1 MRDGPRRFTQ
11 NSSCSALLRIAA
23 RFASLSCTGLSPSP
37 AVLSRTFHL
46 AGILRPCRSFYP
58 GLAETTPVWALPRS
72 LATTCGITVVFSSC
86 GYLDVSVPRVRPS
99 CEVSGLPPDGL
110 PHSDI
115 PGSRVICTSPGL
127 FAAYHVLLRLREPRH
142 PPSALACFSFPW
154 HFLLCRIDISSACSS
169 RFLSLALHCQ
179 HVKDLSRRA
188 SPPPVENNGFEP
200 LTPCLQSRCSSQLS

>member
-86 GYLDVSVPRVRPS
+86 GYLDVSVPRVR
-99 CEVSGLPPDGL
+99 LPKGMTGRLPAGL

-115 PGSRVICTSPGL
+115 AGSRAICASPAL

-142 PPSALACFSFPW
+142 PPSALLRFSSSW
-154 HFLLCRIDISSACSS
+154 HFRAGLICLQ
-169 RFLSLALHCQ
+169 LALLFRLLFIANMSKIFLCG
-179 HVKDLSRRA
+179 
-188 SPPPVENNGFEP
+188 E
-200 LTPCLQSRCSSQLS
+200 

>member
-23 RFASLSCTGLSPSP
+23 RFANLSCTGLSPSP

-142 PPSALACFSFPW
+142 PPSALACFSFRGTSSCAGLIFLQLALLVF
-154 HFLLCRIDISSACSS
+154 FLLLFIANMSKIFPGGLPRLPWRITDSN
-169 RFLSLALHCQ
+169 R
-179 HVKDLSRRA
+179 
-188 SPPPVENNGFEP
+188 
-200 LTPCLQSRCSSQLS
+200 